1 MTNFNIDKI
10 GDNAHL
16 FTNVILNDWNNL
28 AISEILDEEIEA
40 KMLENILKESI
51 SAGDIIGDDDSIL
64 NIKSNSLGKE
74 TVSKEQITTNEKSL
88 IHLDSSN
95 FNNEIKNSEG
105 TKYVILTSSKCG
117 QCQYI
122 DKIKDN
128 LATKLDDGVQLA
140 TMDYAVN
147 QDVSHS
153 MMDEVDPNWG
163 TKGYKFPLVIRYED
177 GKAVDI
183 VENVNNFAHSSNIK
197 DDNDK
202 TDALAKY
209 LNDKAGTE
217 KGEIVYDVV
226 ETYFKGNAKQLE
238 YAINGFEYEGSTN
251 MYDSSF
257 KIIDVAKMN
266 QPVKRTG
273 TSSTVLHGETS
284 TNEDFN
290 NEVRNTEGTTFV
302 IITSD
307 SCSTCRK
314 LESTLKNAT
323 EELDGKAQ
331 FVTVSGDHA
340 NVFGDL
346 YKECGETRTPMHM
359 PIICKM
365 VNGRAVAMYNAD
377 ELPTQSPQMT
387 YYLDAKIE
395 GELKLNRPELA
406 SEKKVRVTKETNQ
419 KTNQESTQKNTS
431 EITDNTSLQN
441 LLSLFKK
448 MMSFMMSLI
457 SRS

>member
-16 FTNVILNDWNNL
+16 LTNVILNDWNNL
-28 AISEILDEEIEA
+28 AISEISDEEIEA

-183 VENVNNFAHSSNIK
+183 VENVNNFAHSGNIK

-331 FVTVSGDHA
+331 FVTVFGDHA
-340 NVFGDL
+340 NVFNDL
-346 YKECGETRTPMHM
+346 YKECGETRTPMQM

-419 KTNQESTQKNTS
+419 KINQESTQKNTS